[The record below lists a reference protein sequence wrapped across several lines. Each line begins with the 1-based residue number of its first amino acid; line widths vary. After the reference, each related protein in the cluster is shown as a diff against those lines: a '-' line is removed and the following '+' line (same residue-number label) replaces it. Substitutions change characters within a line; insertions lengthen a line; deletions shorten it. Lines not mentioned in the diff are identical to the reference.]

1 MLKILIVIGTRPEAI
16 KMASVINSLKANKG
30 INLEVCVTGQH
41 RSMLDQVLVFFKI
54 NVDYDLDIMQANQT
68 LNSTTGKIILS
79 MDKVLDTSSPDILLV
94 HGDTNTSFTAALAA
108 FHKKIPIAHIEAG
121 LRSGNI
127 QLPFPEE
134 GYRTLITKI
143 ASIHFAPTKQNVNN
157 LLNEGVKKNNIIK
170 TGNTV
175 IDSLLY
181 TAKSITGFSE
191 NVKNLL
197 NEGVKKNNIIK
208 TGNTVID
215 SLLYTAKSITGFSEN
230 IKNESLITC
239 LQSGSKIILVTGHR
253 RENLGQ
259 GLLNICTALKN
270 IAKSNPDVTIIYPV
284 HLNPRVK
291 EPVTRLL
298 GKQKNILLTDP
309 LSYPDFVYLM
319 KSSFLLLTDSGG
331 IQEEGP
337 SLGKPVLVMRDVT
350 ERPEAIEA
358 GTVKL
363 VGTSRIKIEN
373 TVQKLLNS
381 PKHYAQMAKRTN
393 PYGDGKAAARITNW
407 LLKNASKIKKL
418 KQV

>member
-143 ASIHFAPTKQNVNN
+143 ASIHFAPTKQNVN
-157 LLNEGVKKNNIIK
+157 
-170 TGNTV
+170 
-175 IDSLLY
+175 
-181 TAKSITGFSE
+181 
-191 NVKNLL
+191 NLL

>member
-191 NVKNLL
+191 N
-197 NEGVKKNNIIK
+197 
-208 TGNTVID
+208 
-215 SLLYTAKSITGFSEN
+215 

-363 VGTSRIKIEN
+363 VGTSRIKIED